1 MRGSSS
7 YLKHFRLNRFP
18 FRQQPDPEVFFA
30 EAGRGEI
37 LQNLCADVAAGRPL
51 IKLTGSEGTGKTLLY
66 LLLARK
72 LGIKKFE
79 VIGLDHPVGS
89 FEELLRIIH
98 RSLGGHSTREQ
109 GDNTGHIRYLPEV
122 LDLLRERS
130 RTGSRVVLLIDE
142 AEQLFPATL
151 ERLVRLIAEIGQE
164 KLLQVLLVGR
174 PELDRNLQQLSGY
187 CEQVDIHAG
196 YTLASLD
203 IRETAAYLSFR
214 LIQAGCA
221 ADKAREI
228 FTGEAISSLHHE
240 AGGNLSLINLLAEQA
255 LVKACESGMFRV
267 EADLIP
273 PRQGARDRSSNL
285 VPFMARLRHYR
296 HPALAGSFLALA
308 LLLFSLWPER
318 EKDNPPVVPVAT
330 VAPQVKVEPVV
341 QAEIKEE
348 PAALAEIK
356 KEGGK
361 AEEKEAEAGTA
372 APAAPPAEEP
382 AAAQGASAG
391 AERADGKDAARETL
405 PAETVPA
412 ASRATAPAGEAAAVP
427 APATKV
433 VSLSFPEP
441 VIIEQKHGPPEGAAE
456 TVPESASPPE
466 KKQVVLQADA
476 RKKKVAA
483 VTNGK
488 QSAAGTTK
496 DPEQLLAERLGVSSK
511 WKARSGYT
519 IQLMALASDTAEEN
533 FKALLAQKRYAALK
547 DKLYV
552 VRKAEP
558 PTLFVYYGFFETMAA
573 ARLERDNLPDFL
585 RKNQP
590 YPLSIDQAAKKAKE

>member
-7 YLKHFRLNRFP
+7 YLKHFLLNRFP

-30 EAGRGEI
+30 EAGRGEV
-37 LQNLCADVAAGRPL
+37 LRNLCADVAAGRPL
-51 IKLTGSEGTGKTLLY
+51 IKLTGGEGTGKTLLY

-89 FEELLRIIH
+89 FEELLRIVY
-98 RSLGGHSTREQ
+98 RSLGGSSTQGQ

-130 RTGSRVVLLIDE
+130 RTGSRVVLLIDG

-164 KLLQVLLVGR
+164 RLLQILLIGR
-174 PELDRNLQQLSGY
+174 PELDRNLQQLSSY
-187 CEQVDIHAG
+187 CDQVDIHAG
-196 YTLASLD
+196 YTLAPLD
-203 IRETAAYLSFR
+203 VRETAEYLSFR
-214 LIQAGCA
+214 LSQAGCA

-228 FTGEAISSLHHE
+228 FTDEAISSLYHE
-240 AGGNLSLINLLAEQA
+240 AGGNLSLTNLVAEQA
-255 LVKACESGMFRV
+255 LVKAYESGMFRV

-273 PRQGARDRSSNL
+273 PRQGTKGRSLNL
-285 VPFMARLRHYR
+285 VPLMARLRQYR
-296 HPALAGSFLALA
+296 YPVLAGSFLVLA
-308 LLLFSLWPER
+308 LLLLSLRPER
-318 EKDNPPVVPVAT
+318 EKNTPPAAPVEKVT
-330 VAPQVKVEPVV
+330 PQAKEEPVV

-348 PAALAEIK
+348 PVARVEIK
-356 KEGGK
+356 KEAGK
-361 AEEKEAEAGTA
+361 AEEKTEAGTA
-372 APAAPPAEEP
+372 AQATPPAEEP
-382 AAAQGASAG
+382 AAAQGASTL
-391 AERADGKDAARETL
+391 AERADDQKAAALETL
-405 PAETVPA
+405 TAKTVPA
-412 ASRATAPAGEAAAVP
+412 ASRETAPASEAAAVP
-427 APATKV
+427 APATEI

-441 VIIEQKHGPPEGAAE
+441 VIVEQGHVPPEGAAE
-456 TVPESASPPE
+456 TVPESSAPPE

-488 QSAAGTTK
+488 QSAVRATK

-533 FKALLAQKRYAALK
+533 FKSLLAQKRYAALQ

-558 PTLFVYYGFFETMAA
+558 PTLFVYYGYFETMEA
-573 ARLERDNLPDFL
+573 ARLERDSLPDFL